1 MAKKQ
6 PEMIIEKIPVNEIL
20 VENRGRKDFS
30 KVTDLKNSMKRIGLQ
45 SPIKVNKITTDETNE
60 DGTQKIQYNLIYG
73 ETRLRAAKELKWE
86 TIDAIVTTID
96 DEEKLLEIEIA
107 ENEARQDFAI
117 AERTKLA
124 MKFEE
129 MIAAKA
135 RDKSRKNLKKGN
147 DSPSVQ
153 ILTLGE
159 TEETPQKTMR
169 TDTQV
174 ANRFKIGSKTQYR
187 KCKEIVEHESDFDP
201 EDFEKWNSGKIST
214 NKMYNKLKPPTKKH
228 TPPFLKETK
237 EEILKEELKQIDT
250 LPQGFPDTLP
260 SLEAGAQGR
269 INAFCEIILGQFMD
283 WITVYKE
290 LFIQDLQSL
299 PLEEKKRISEE
310 CFEPVVKELKNKHLA
325 VKSVIASEE
334 NKNKPMRKMTQKEL
348 DNMKTTLP
356 EEQKKGNWMN
366 EEELKKATE
375 YYANPTLSQKEEEF
389 KKEWDRE
396 LTNVL
401 GPNYQNDPD
410 NYD

>member
-1 MAKKQ
+1 MAKKKTIKQ
-6 PEMIIEKIPVNEIL
+6 PITKTINISDIIVDQRLRQNIGDIKPLAKDIKAHGLLHPPVVTPTNHLIAGGRRLEALKFLGIEEITVSEIDIADVEKLVEAEYNENNMRSDFLLTEKLEYARQMEVIEK
-20 VENRGRKDFS
+20 
-30 KVTDLKNSMKRIGLQ
+30 
-45 SPIKVNKITTDETNE
+45 
-60 DGTQKIQYNLIYG
+60 
-73 ETRLRAAKELKWE
+73 
-86 TIDAIVTTID
+86 
-96 DEEKLLEIEIA
+96 
-107 ENEARQDFAI
+107 
-117 AERTKLA
+117 
-124 MKFEE
+124 
-129 MIAAKA
+129 AKA
-135 RDKSRKNLKKGN
+135 EERMKSGKTEDPRENFPKGTNTGSDPRENFPKGRVTQIVAKKCNL
-147 DSPSVQ
+147 
-153 ILTLGE
+153 
-159 TEETPQKTMR
+159 
-169 TDTQV
+169 
-174 ANRFKIGSKTQYR
+174 GSYKQYE
-187 KCKEIVEHESDFDP
+187 KMKEIWEHESDFDP
-201 EDFEKWNSGKIST
+201 KDFEKWNKGELST
-214 NKMYNKLKPPTKKH
+214 SKMYNKLKPPTEKH

-237 EEILKEELKQIDT
+237 EEILKKELKQIDT
-250 LPQGFPDTLP
+250 LPQSFPDTLP
-260 SLEAGAQGR
+260 SIEAGAQGR
-269 INAFCEIILGQFMD
+269 LNAFCEIILGQFMD

-299 PLEEKKRISEE
+299 PLKEKKRISEE

-375 YYANPTLSQKEEEF
+375 YYANPTQSQKEEEF